1 MKKDA
6 ETFIEHILECVE
18 LIEEFGVN
26 MGSCYKRHSR
36 FKEEDVKNNRRINIV
51 KMIEILGGKQ

>member
-18 LIEEFGVN
+18 LIEEFGVD
-26 MGSCYKRHSR
+26 MGGCYKRHSR
-36 FKEEDVKNNRRINIV
+36 FKEEYVKNNGRIDV
-51 KMIEILGGKQ
+51 MKMIEISEVKR